1 MFPVARIESV
11 ARRSVRA
18 RNGLRAESCLCRGHV
33 VVQPYRA
40 SQQTVCQSRRGEF
53 TFEYAIDRAD
63 GTHCAEASTIQ
74 VMIDRATNKATR
86 IPDDLRSTL
95 ERARMTD

>member
-1 MFPVARIESV
+1 MGDIRHSSWA
-11 ARRSVRA
+11 
-18 RNGLRAESCLCRGHV
+18 
-33 VVQPYRA
+33 
-40 SQQTVCQSRRGEF
+40 
-53 TFEYAIDRAD
+53 FEYAIDRAD

-74 VMIDRATNKATR
+74 VMIDRATNKVTR